1 MQTVQAQLSF
11 NDLLRGVE
19 QLNSSDLK
27 QFVSQVIAIQ
37 AQRQVPSMSRR
48 ESELLLKIN
57 RLVPYN
63 IQKRYDELIG
73 KRQAETL
80 TSAEYQELLQ
90 MTEQIER
97 LEVQRLEDLAEL
109 AKLRQT
115 SLTELMDALGISPP
129 QYA

>member
-1 MQTVQAQLSF
+1 VGTIEKKYKMPTVQVQAQLSF
-11 NDLLRGVE
+11 NDLLRAVE

-37 AQRQVPSMSRR
+37 AQRQAPSMSRR
-48 ESELLLKIN
+48 ES
-57 RLVPYN
+57 
-63 IQKRYDELIG
+63 IQKRYDELIA

-90 MTEQIER
+90 MTEKIER
-97 LEVQRLEDLAEL
+97 LEVQRVEYIAEL

-115 SLTELMDALGISPP
+115 SLTELMDSLGISPP

>member
-57 RLVPYN
+57 QLVPYN
-63 IQKRYDELIG
+63 IQKRYDELIA

-80 TSAEYQELLQ
+80 TSAEYQELLH

-97 LEVQRLEDLAEL
+97 LEVQRLEYLAEL